1 MTIMVL
7 LVFMALSQ
15 IAIAAYVL
23 YMFNDVE
30 REARKRN
37 AEFRAY
43 LDASISGL
51 EQRLSGRSE
60 LARPRP
66 GASAVG

>member
-1 MTIMVL
+1 MTIIVL
-7 LVFMALSQ
+7 LTFMTVSQ
-15 IAIAAYVL
+15 IAIAAYLL

-43 LDASISGL
+43 IDASISGL
-51 EQRLSGRSE
+51 EQRLTGRADI
-60 LARPRP
+60 ARSR
-66 GASAVG
+66 ASASAIG

>member
-7 LVFMALSQ
+7 LVFMAVSQ
-15 IAIAAYVL
+15 VAIAAYLL

-30 REARKRN
+30 REARRRN

-43 LDASISGL
+43 IDSSLSGL
-51 EQRLSGRSE
+51 ERRLSGS
-60 LARPRP
+60 RP
-66 GASAVG
+66 

>member
-1 MTIMVL
+1 MPIMVL
-7 LVFMALSQ
+7 LIVMAVSQ
-15 IAIAAYVL
+15 VATAAYLL

-43 LDASISGL
+43 LDSSLNGL
-51 EQRLSGRSE
+51 EQRLAGRSD

-66 GASAVG
+66 GASAIG

>member
-7 LVFMALSQ
+7 VLCAAISQ
-15 IAIAAYVL
+15 VAIAAYLL

-43 LDASISGL
+43 LDASLSGL
-51 EQRLSGRSE
+51 EQRLTGRAE
-60 LARPRP
+60 LARPRT
-66 GASAVG
+66 GTSAVG

>member
-1 MTIMVL
+1 MTIMGL
-7 LVFMALSQ
+7 LVCMAVSQ
-15 IAIAAYVL
+15 VAIAAYLL

-43 LDASISGL
+43 LDAAINGL

-60 LARPRP
+60 LQRPRP
-66 GASAVG
+66 SASAVG

>member
-1 MTIMVL
+1 MSIMGL

-15 IAIAAYVL
+15 VAIAAYLL

-43 LDASISGL
+43 LDASMVEL
-51 EQRLSGRSE
+51 ERRLTGRTDV
-60 LARPRP
+60 ARPRP
-66 GASAVG
+66 SASAVG

>member
-1 MTIMVL
+1 MSIMVL
-7 LVFMALSQ
+7 LVFMAVSQ
-15 IAIAAYVL
+15 VAVAAYLL

-43 LDASISGL
+43 LDASLNGL
-51 EQRLSGRSE
+51 EQRLAGRSD
-60 LARPRP
+60 LARSRT

>member
-7 LVFMALSQ
+7 LVFMAISQ
-15 IAIAAYVL
+15 VAVAAYLL

-43 LDASISGL
+43 LDASLNAL

-60 LARPRP
+60 RARPRP

>member
-7 LVFMALSQ
+7 LVFMAISQ
-15 IAIAAYVL
+15 IAIAAYLL

-30 REARKRN
+30 REARRRN

-43 LDASISGL
+43 IDASLSGL
-51 EQRLSGRSE
+51 EQRLSGGSE
-60 LARPRP
+60 LTRPRP
-66 GASAVG
+66 GTSAVG

>member
-1 MTIMVL
+1 MSITALLMVMT
-7 LVFMALSQ
+7 ASQ
-15 IAIAAYVL
+15 VAIAAYLL

-30 REARKRN
+30 REAHKRN

-43 LDASISGL
+43 LDASLNGL
-51 EQRLSGRSE
+51 EQRLAGRSE